1 MLLLIAGVGFSV
13 LLLAIVID
21 LATSPFLSY

>member
-21 LATSPFLSY
+21 LATSTFLGY